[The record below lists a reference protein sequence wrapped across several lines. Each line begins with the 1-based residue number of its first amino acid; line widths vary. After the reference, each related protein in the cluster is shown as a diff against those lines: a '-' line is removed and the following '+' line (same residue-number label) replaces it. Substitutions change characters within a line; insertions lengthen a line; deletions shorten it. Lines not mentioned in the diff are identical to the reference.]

1 MAENFRQSYPCWPL
15 KLTLSL
21 SLNLDYGKVIDIIS
35 VYFPCFSNS
44 IEYTIQ
50 LDECLSFI
58 EDVLVKG
65 RECSYAW

>member
-44 IEYTIQ
+44 IEYTTQ
-50 LDECLSFI
+50 LMN
-58 EDVLVKG
+58 
-65 RECSYAW
+65 A